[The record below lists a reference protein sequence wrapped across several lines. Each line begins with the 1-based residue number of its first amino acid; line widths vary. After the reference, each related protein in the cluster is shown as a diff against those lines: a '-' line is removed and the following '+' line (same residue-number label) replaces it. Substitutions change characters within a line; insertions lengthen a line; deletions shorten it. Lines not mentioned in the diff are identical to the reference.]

1 MRRAWSRRVAA
12 RLIFR
17 CSAICSGVNLPPADI
32 APGPIDMMRTLPP
45 PLIIGGESVS
55 SMISSPLN
63 PLRRDSVIPFMFA
76 TTSFF
81 MYLSGNSNAIS
92 KSFAID
98 VLFGPDR
105 VDLPSIASV
114 FIVAT
119 LSPPS
124 AARTPASTL
133 FTSAL
138 WPTTSTSAAAKRRQS
153 LWKARFIGDLRT
165 KHRALGTWHLALGT
179 WHLALGTWHLALG
192 TIIFTTSLF
201 SVVNSPQ
208 RDC

>member
-1 MRRAWSRRVAA
+1 
-12 RLIFR
+12 LK
-17 CSAICSGVNLPPADI
+17 
-32 APGPIDMMRTLPP
+32 
-45 PLIIGGESVS
+45 
-55 SMISSPLN
+55 
-63 PLRRDSVIPFMFA
+63 PLRRESVTPFMFA

-105 VDLPSIASV
+105 VDRPSIASV
-114 FIVAT
+114 FMVAT

-138 WPTTSTSAAAKRRQS
+138 CPTTSTSAATNRRQS
-153 LWKARFIGDLRT
+153 CWNARFIESSPW
-165 KHRALGTWHLALGT
+165 ALGVGHSAMGYLAPSTQHPAWPLLSRE
-179 WHLALGTWHLALG
+179 WL
-192 TIIFTTSLF
+192 SLRKEIVKNVKPDL
-201 SVVNSPQ
+201 STLSSDPSPNSA
-208 RDC
+208 C